1 VKRSVEWR
9 LLHNAWDLGGL
20 PTAFGHTQFGR
31 VFRSANPDDADASS
45 WAAVATSGV
54 CTIVDLRNDD
64 EVSVSLRPTGLTVQR
79 RPIEDQADDSFMNIW
94 GDRLGSPAY
103 YPEVLRRWPSLVAEA
118 ISAIADAP
126 DDGVLLHCVAGRDRT
141 GMIVAMLLSLV
152 GVAREAV
159 LDDWESAARAINTWW
174 SIHGG
179 PKGHLEGAT
188 LEGYVAG
195 GRAELDEF
203 LDGADVEEYLLTAGV
218 SARQVARLRSRLLD
232 A

>member
-1 VKRSVEWR
+1 MERLIEWGS
-9 LLHNAWDLGGL
+9 LHNAWDLGGL
-20 PTAFGHTQFGR
+20 PTALGPTQFGR
-31 VFRSANPDDADASS
+31 MFRSANPDDADASS

-64 EVSVSLRPTGLTVQR
+64 EVSESLRPVGLTVAR
-79 RPIEDQADDSFMNIW
+79 RPIEDQADDSFMSIW

-103 YPEVLRRWPSLVAEA
+103 YPEVLRRWPSLVADA
-118 ISAIADAP
+118 FSAIADAP
-126 DDGVLLHCVAGRDRT
+126 EDGVLVHCMAGRDRT

-152 GVAREAV
+152 GVTRNAI
-159 LDDWESAARAINTWW
+159 LDDWDSAARAINAWW

-179 PKGHLEGAT
+179 PKGHLEGER
-188 LEGYVAG
+188 LEEYIAG

-203 LDGADVEEYLLTAGV
+203 LDGLDVEEYLLGAGV
-218 SARQVARLRSRLLD
+218 TAEQVVRLRSRLLD